1 MLQYLFYFIVITVLG
16 ILYDKYKTKQSLN
29 ENKANYDLI
38 RKYLLNDNALSGSK
52 PIIWIHID
60 HEINSRNWLSF
71 GSRNSTQLNQPYLY
85 ITIQSIINHS
95 GNDFNVCLI
104 DDNSFSKLLP
114 GWSVDLEHLADPVK
128 SHTRNLALTK
138 ILYHYGG
145 MLVPSSYLA
154 LQPLKHLY
162 DEGMNESEIFA
173 VKCNPTSNVA
183 TYVDTFPSHMFMG
196 CSKQNPIMKE
206 IMLYIE
212 RLDSRDYTNEQ
223 DFLGQINRMYF
234 KMISEG
240 NMNSICGGKIGTLTR
255 ERKPI
260 YIEELMGSSHIDFC
274 EHMCGILVPQ
284 KQLLQRVKYGWFVRS
299 SPEQIYSSNTILG
312 KYMLLSNNIG

>member
-85 ITIQSIINHS
+85 ITLQSIINHS

-114 GWSVDLEHLADPVK
+114 GWSIDLENLADRVK
-128 SHTRNLALTK
+128 SNTRNL
-138 ILYHYGG
+138 Y
-145 MLVPSSYLA
+145 
-154 LQPLKHLY
+154 Q
-162 DEGMNESEIFA
+162 
-173 VKCNPTSNVA
+173 
-183 TYVDTFPSHMFMG
+183 
-196 CSKQNPIMKE
+196 
-206 IMLYIE
+206 
-212 RLDSRDYTNEQ
+212 
-223 DFLGQINRMYF
+223 
-234 KMISEG
+234 
-240 NMNSICGGKIGTLTR
+240 
-255 ERKPI
+255 
-260 YIEELMGSSHIDFC
+260 
-274 EHMCGILVPQ
+274 
-284 KQLLQRVKYGWFVRS
+284 
-299 SPEQIYSSNTILG
+299 
-312 KYMLLSNNIG
+312 